1 MLYFLDSSDQKNLI
15 CQTYL
20 VSPVGLQD
28 LQVLQVLQVL
38 VVQQKR
44 FLEEN
49 REEYIKYAMQRH

>member
-20 VSPVGLQD
+20 VNPVG
-28 LQVLQVLQVL
+28 LQVLQVL

-49 REEYIKYAMQRH
+49 REEYIKYAMQRHWR

>member
-20 VSPVGLQD
+20 VSPVGLQ
-28 LQVLQVLQVL
+28 VLQVQRVL

-49 REEYIKYAMQRH
+49 REEYIKYAMQRHWR

>member
-20 VSPVGLQD
+20 VSPVGLQ
-28 LQVLQVLQVL
+28 VLQVLQVL

-44 FLEEN
+44 FLGEN